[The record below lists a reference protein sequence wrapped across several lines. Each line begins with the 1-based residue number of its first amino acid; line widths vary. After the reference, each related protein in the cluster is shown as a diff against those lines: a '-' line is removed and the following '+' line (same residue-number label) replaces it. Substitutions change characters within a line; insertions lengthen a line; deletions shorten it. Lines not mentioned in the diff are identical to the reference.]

1 MLRSRSAAGTGRNI
15 SCLIVLMLGV
25 TSAHAQSASRQTS
38 LTSSEI
44 QAAQVT
50 AQPGPARFFR
60 INDVLSKIGTTHQPG
75 DNNIVRLATRDNNEL
90 ISDAPLRGGLPQIG
104 DEPFGL
110 FAFRAPEGSLW
121 RKWRGVETDI
131 AIDQRLVSLCRDHAE
146 VCTPAAKRF
155 LSIFDTVKVRRGRD
169 QLEEANR
176 QVNAAI
182 RYVSDLSQHSEPDRW
197 SAPLTTL
204 ASGRGD
210 CEDYAIAKYVILR
223 EAGYPASD
231 LRFLLVR
238 DRFAREDH
246 AVLAARLDGRW
257 LILDN
262 RFNVIPEDTRMHNF
276 TPLFALN
283 HEGVKLVA
291 APYAKRAPLADEP
304 KPAALLEGDFSLRGT
319 MTVEMAADQTANSDK
334 TFGASNA
341 IVTPLLM

>member
-1 MLRSRSAAGTGRNI
+1 MLRSRSAAGTER
-15 SCLIVLMLGV
+15 SVACLIALMLGI
-25 TSAHAQSASRQTS
+25 TSAHAQSTSRQTS
-38 LTSSEI
+38 LTDSQTREA
-44 QAAQVT
+44 QVAAQ
-50 AQPGPARFFR
+50 AGPARFFH
-60 INDVLSKIGTTHQPG
+60 INDVLSKIGSPHQSG
-75 DNNIVRLATRDNNEL
+75 DNNVRLAARDNDDVL
-90 ISDAPLRGGLPQIG
+90 SDAPLRGGLPQMG

-146 VCTPAAKRF
+146 VCTPAARRF
-155 LSIFDTVKVRRGRD
+155 LSILDTVKVRRGRD

-182 RYVSDLSQHSEPDRW
+182 RYVSDLSQHSVADRW

-223 EAGYPASD
+223 EAGYPTAD

-283 HEGVKLVA
+283 HDGVKLVA

-304 KPAALLEGDFSLRGT
+304 KPAALLEGDFSLSGT
-319 MTVEMAADQTANSDK
+319 TVEKAADQTANSDK

>member
-1 MLRSRSAAGTGRNI
+1 MLRSHGAAGTGRSI
-15 SCLIVLMLGV
+15 ACIIALMLGA
-25 TSAHAQSASRQTS
+25 TSAHAQSAMRQAPLPNS
-38 LTSSEI
+38 LVQEA
-44 QAAQVT
+44 QAT
-50 AQPGPARFFR
+50 AQPAPARFFR
-60 INDVLSKIGTTHQPG
+60 INDVLSKIGTGHQPD
-75 DNNIVRLATRDNNEL
+75 DNNAIRLAARDS
-90 ISDAPLRGGLPQIG
+90 SDVLSDTPLRGSLPQIG
-104 DEPFGL
+104 EEPFGL
-110 FAFRAPEGSLW
+110 FAFHAPEGSLW
-121 RKWRGVETDI
+121 RKWRGVEADI
-131 AIDQRLVSLCRDHAE
+131 VIDERLISLCRDHSD

-155 LSIFDTVKVRRGRD
+155 LSILDAAKARSGRS
-169 QLEEANR
+169 QLEEVNR
-176 QVNAAI
+176 QINAAI
-182 RYVSDLSQHSEPDRW
+182 RYVSDMAQHSVPDRW

-204 ASGRGD
+204 AAGRGD

-223 EAGYPASD
+223 EAGYPAAD

-304 KPAALLEGDFSLRGT
+304 KPAALFEGDFSLRGT
-319 MTVEMAADQTANSDK
+319 LATDTDPAKTQSDQAA
-334 TFGASNA
+334 GASDW

>member
-1 MLRSRSAAGTGRNI
+1 MLRSRSAAGTGR
-15 SCLIVLMLGV
+15 SVACLIALMLGMA
-25 TSAHAQSASRQTS
+25 SAHAQSASRQTS
-38 LTSSEI
+38 LTNS
-44 QAAQVT
+44 QTQDAQIT

-75 DNNIVRLATRDNNEL
+75 DNNVVRLAARDNDNVL
-90 ISDAPLRGGLPQIG
+90 SDAPLRGGLPQIG

-131 AIDQRLVSLCRDHAE
+131 AIDERMVSLCRAHAE

-155 LSIFDTVKVRRGRD
+155 LSILDTVKVRSGRD

-182 RYVSDLSQHSEPDRW
+182 RYVSDLSQHSVLDRW

-223 EAGYPASD
+223 DAGYPASD

-283 HEGVKLVA
+283 HEGVRLVA

-304 KPAALLEGDFSLRGT
+304 KPAALFDGEFSSRGT
-319 MTVEMAADQTANSDK
+319 MAAEKAADQTTNSDK